1 MKWMTISPYTRTTTF
16 SRFVKRQIHSP
27 RIFKESYGTKSIN
40 TTRVLSS
47 AQEHPKN
54 KSTVWEEKLKNS
66 INLFGDGGNCTEL
79 HEIAYSDFCFT
90 EFELN
95 NINVYAYELARSK
108 YREYQNYKRELAYNK
123 TFGIL
128 WEVSPLTSDDFVH
141 EDKLLEIQ
149 VRLHESI
156 ERCKAFDEKEQKFK
170 ENILDKM

>member
-16 SRFVKRQIHSP
+16 SRFVKRQTNSRKIY
-27 RIFKESYGTKSIN
+27 KELSGIRRTN
-40 TTRVLSS
+40 TTIVMSS

-54 KSTVWEEKLKNS
+54 ENTVWEKKLSDS
-66 INLFGDGGNCTEL
+66 INLFGSGEKCTE
-79 HEIAYSDFCFT
+79 AYSEFCFT

-95 NINVYAYELARSK
+95 DINIYAYELVRSK
-108 YREYQNYKRELAYNK
+108 YKEYQNYKRELAYNK

-128 WEVSPLTSDDFVH
+128 WEVSPLTTDDFVH
-141 EDKLLEIQ
+141 EDKLLELQ

-156 ERCKAFDEKEQKFK
+156 ERCEAFEKKEQKFK